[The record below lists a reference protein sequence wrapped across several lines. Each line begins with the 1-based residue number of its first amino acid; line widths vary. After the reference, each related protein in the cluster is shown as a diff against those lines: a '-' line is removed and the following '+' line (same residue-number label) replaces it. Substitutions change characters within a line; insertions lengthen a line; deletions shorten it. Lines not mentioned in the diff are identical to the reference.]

1 MRRKQA
7 LLLLQEELL
16 HSPHLQRKQMK
27 MRRPSAAPPHLQ
39 GLMLLEALNQ
49 IQHPSAEEVHVDAFI
64 LLQRRYM

>member
-16 HSPHLQRKQMK
+16 HSPHLQRKQM
-27 MRRPSAAPPHLQ
+27 RRPSAAPPHLQ
-39 GLMLLEALNQ
+39 GLMLLEALKQ
-49 IQHPSAEEVHVDAFI
+49 IQHPPAEEVHVDAFI